1 MRNMLMSDPVKFEMI
16 KQRFPELADA
26 IQKNDTPKMLQ
37 LLSQVSSGLGGEN
50 FLQTPVIANDFDM
63 EAQKR
68 IAENIRLQNVQQN
81 MESALEY
88 MPEGKLKK
96 KTVKIYLKYK
106 ING

>member
-37 LLSQVSSGLGGEN
+37 LISQVSSGLGGEN

-68 IAENIRLQNVQQN
+68 IE
-81 MESALEY
+81 EFSAPQIQPDLY
-88 MPEGKLKK
+88 PEPIILAIL
-96 KTVKIYLKYK
+96 IY
-106 ING
+106 I